1 MTQQSDS
8 ERLSSFVLGLYG
20 EDPYAHVYRASEEHR
35 EAHGSECEVY
45 PSSPLSMRL
54 VSLLIRATAAKRIL
68 EIGCGLGYSA
78 LHLAAAADPDGS
90 VDTIDR
96 FPEHVS
102 LALENVSA
110 AGFSQRI
117 RILQGEGDNV
127 LPTLSGSYDL
137 VYDDGWFVQEPAYL
151 ETMLDLIR
159 PGGLLVMSNWFPLQ
173 DAVLGHSDVDWSGFS
188 DPDWADRIQAYARKL
203 AAHPQISIS
212 FVLRPWLGLA
222 VKTA

>member
-1 MTQQSDS
+1 MTQPSDS

-35 EAHGSECEVY
+35 ESHGEQCGVY

-54 VSLLIRATAAKRIL
+54 VSLLIRATGAKRIL

-78 LHLAAAADPDGS
+78 LHLAAADPDGS

-96 FPEHVS
+96 FPQHVS

-117 RILQGEGDNV
+117 RILQGEADNV
-127 LPTLSGSYDL
+127 LPTLSGPYDL

-173 DAVLGHSDVDWSGFS
+173 DAVLGHSDIDWSGFS
-188 DPDWADRIQAYARKL
+188 GPDWADRIQAYARKL
-203 AAHPQISIS
+203 ATHPRLHLA
-212 FVLRPWLGLA
+212 FALPRLGLA
-222 VKTA
+222 VKTK

>member
-8 ERLSSFVLGLYG
+8 ERLSEYVVKLYG
-20 EDPYAHVYRASEEHR
+20 QDPYAHVYRASDEHR
-35 EAHGSECEVY
+35 ERHGDECGVY

-54 VSLLIRATAAKRIL
+54 VSVLVGATGAKRIL

-78 LHLAAAADPDGS
+78 LHLAAAADPDGN

-96 FPEHVS
+96 FPQHVS

-117 RILQGEGDNV
+117 RILQGEADNV
-127 LPTLSGSYDL
+127 LPTLSGPYDL

-151 ETMLDLIR
+151 ETMLDMIR

-173 DAVLGHSDVDWSGFS
+173 DAVLGHSDIAWSGFS
-188 DPDWADRIQAYARKL
+188 GPDWADRIQAYARKL
-203 AAHPQISIS
+203 ATHPRLHLA
-212 FVLRPWLGLA
+212 FALPRLGLA
-222 VKTA
+222 VKIA

>member
-8 ERLSSFVLGLYG
+8 ERLSSYVLGLYG

-35 EAHGSECEVY
+35 EAHGEQCGVY

-117 RILQGEGDNV
+117 RILQGEADNV
-127 LPTLSGSYDL
+127 LPTLSGPYDL

-173 DAVLGHSDVDWSGFS
+173 DAVLGHSEIDWSGFS
-188 DPDWADRIQAYARKL
+188 GPDWADRIQAYARKL
-203 AAHPQISIS
+203 ATHPRLHLA
-212 FVLRPWLGLA
+212 FALPRLGLA
-222 VKTA
+222 VKTR

>member
-8 ERLSSFVLGLYG
+8 ERLSEYVVKLYG
-20 EDPYAHVYRASEEHR
+20 QDPYAHVYKASDEHR
-35 EAHGSECEVY
+35 EAHGDECGAY

-54 VSLLIRATAAKRIL
+54 VSVLVGATGAKRIL

-78 LHLAAAADPDGS
+78 LWLADAAGPDGH

-102 LALENVSA
+102 LALENASA
-110 AGFSQRI
+110 AGFSQRT
-117 RILQGEGDNV
+117 RILQGEADNV
-127 LPTLSGSYDL
+127 LPTLSGPYDL

-173 DAVLGHSDVDWSGFS
+173 DAVLGHSDIHWSGFS
-188 DPDWADRIQAYARKL
+188 GPDWADRIQAYARKL
-203 AAHPQISIS
+203 ATHPRLHLA
-212 FVLRPWLGLA
+212 FALPRLGLA
-222 VKTA
+222 VKIA